1 MVANCSQL
9 KNNNG
14 EIMQVATLKK
24 MIRKVE
30 SMTAK
35 RNIFIFLN
43 KDKAGNEIYE
53 RGNQTLTDIENLKS
67 NPNIKLTVFQW
78 LD

>member
-1 MVANCSQL
+1 
-9 KNNNG
+9 
-14 EIMQVATLKK
+14 